1 MFKRIRRYFRLRRMI
16 QQEVLETLCTICLYL
31 ERDGH
36 FARNSYAQYMGGHF
50 TRLKKLS
57 ESLRE
62 GGTSDTE

>member
-36 FARNSYAQYMGGHF
+36 FDRNSYARYMGGHF